1 MTKKNA
7 PRPEALL
14 KKVFP
19 PMLAT
24 LVDAAPPDTS
34 SGRTS

>member
-1 MTKKNA
+1 MT
-7 PRPEALL
+7 PRQLL

-24 LVDAAPPDTS
+24 LSEGPPRDEKNWWY
-34 SGRTS
+34 